1 MLFSKQFPGEIPKQ
15 AEGSD
20 LMIGEEIREIL
31 SARYGDDFSMNSSYY
46 GIIAEWESWW
56 RGHNRSF
63 HEFYENAAGGRIIR
77 RELYRMNMAKKICE
91 DWAALLLND
100 RTVIRVDDEVGAMF
114 VGKVFRETDFMTQ
127 ANRLVEKAFAV
138 GTGAVILRLG
148 GLTAAEDGTL
158 SVKAGEGSVSFEWVD
173 AAHIL
178 PLSVQNG
185 IITEAAFVSEGIRRG
200 EEYVYLEIHEL
211 EEDGYVIRNEIYIR
225 ENGELVRKAVEGE
238 ESCACAEIHT
248 GSRTPLF
255 SILSPNIQ
263 NNFDDG
269 NGLGVSVFADAIDCL
284 KGVDLAFNNFCRDI
298 KLGGKKVFLNQ
309 SLISRDDQGNILTPD
324 DVAQQ
329 LFVPLGDSDFSDH
342 PMIVEHNPELRTT
355 ENSEAVQSQL
365 NYLSFRCGLGTH
377 HYTFTGVDGRTR
389 LTATQYMGERQDMRQ
404 NAVKHQKKVE
414 AFLRGAVRALLWA
427 AETVFCLDIDR
438 NAEIAVTFDDSY
450 FTDSESQ
457 RSRDLAELEAGVRTA
472 EEYRRKWL
480 TDDVD
485 I

>member
-1 MLFSKQFPGEIPKQ
+1 
-15 AEGSD
+15 
-20 LMIGEEIREIL
+20 MIDAEIRKIL
-31 SARYGDDFSMNSSYY
+31 EERYGGVELDTSYY
-46 GIIAEWESWW
+46 GMISEWESWW

-63 HEFYENAAGGRIIR
+63 HQFYENAAGGRITR

-100 RTVIRVDDEVGAMF
+100 RTRINVQDESAAAF
-114 VGKVFRETDFMTQ
+114 VAKVFRDTDFMTQ

-138 GTGAVILRLG
+138 GTGAAILRLT
-148 GLTAAEDGTL
+148 GLAADEDGNL
-158 SVKAGEGSVSFEWVD
+158 SIGEGEGGVSFEWVD
-173 AAHIL
+173 AAHII
-178 PLSVQNG
+178 PLSVQHG
-185 IITEAAFVSEGIRRG
+185 TITEAAFVSEGMHRG
-200 EEYVYLEIHEL
+200 EECVYLEIHEL
-211 EEDGYVIRNEIYIR
+211 QPDGYVIRNEFYTR
-225 ENGELVRKAVEGE
+225 VNGELVPQKLTCE
-238 ESCACAEIHT
+238 AEIHT
-248 GSRTPLF
+248 GSHTPLF

-263 NNFDDG
+263 NNY
-269 NGLGVSVFADAIDCL
+269 NESTGLGVSVFADAIDCL

-309 SLISRDDQGNILTPD
+309 SLISRDEHGNILTPD

-355 ENSEAVQSQL
+355 ENAEAVQCQL

-377 HYTFTGVDGRTR
+377 HYAFTSTEGRTR

-404 NAVKHQKKVE
+404 NTVKHQKKVE
-414 AFLRGAVRALLWA
+414 AFLVGAVRAVLWA
-427 AETVFCLDIDR
+427 AEAVFGMSFDDTSVS
-438 NAEIAVTFDDSY
+438 VTFDDSY

-457 RSRDLAELEAGVRTA
+457 RAQDLAELEAGVMTV

-480 TDDVD
+480 ADG
-485 I
+485 IA